1 MEVLFLIFSV
11 SLIGVSLIIC
21 IRELYLNYF
30 NPIPKLD
37 NKIEKSINKVKF
49 VKCKILEDVL

>member
-49 VKCKILEDVL
+49 VKLKSFEDVL

>member
-49 VKCKILEDVL
+49 VKLKSLEDVL

>member
-1 MEVLFLIFSV
+1 MEVLFFIFSV
-11 SLIGVSLIIC
+11 LLIGVSSIIC

-49 VKCKILEDVL
+49 VKFKNLEDVL